1 MTYVYTCST
10 MMVLCGGTQ
19 IWYCTG
25 LELDLFYR

>member
-19 IWYCTG
+19 TCTG
-25 LELDLFYR
+25 LELDLFYG